1 LAPTRR
7 RRGSGEKI
15 CQINDSGAWMP
26 DAAVTRPSFL
36 VRLAAQRRGTVMV
49 EFAIVG
55 PIFFALLF
63 LALDVAYGAFLQGV
77 LDTAVQAAARQIQV
91 GSTSGSAG
99 PPVTVAAT
107 TGAQLQSAYV
117 CPDTLGLLNCGNLY
131 IRVESIDQSAST
143 ICPGGYGAADLYNA
157 TTGAL
162 PGSGYTLGLSLYS
175 NGTGYGLGTGGS
187 QTCEASGELSS
198 TTSPGYCVAGG
209 SSAGQPVL
217 LILSAVYMTPGFLG
231 NLLPGG
237 YKYNGNT
244 VRAFFSSAALI
255 TEGFNETGTSTC

>member
-1 LAPTRR
+1 MRKPAAAG
-7 RRGSGEKI
+7 RGFWARVG
-15 CQINDSGAWMP
+15 
-26 DAAVTRPSFL
+26 R
-36 VRLAAQRRGTVMV
+36 QRRGTVMV

-107 TGAQLQSAYV
+107 TGAQLQSSYV
-117 CPDTLGLLNCGNLY
+117 CPDALGLLNCGNLY
-131 IRVESIDQSAST
+131 IRVESIDQTAGT
-143 ICPGGYGAADLYNA
+143 ACPGGYNAQDLYNA
-157 TTGAL
+157 TDGAL
-162 PGSGYTLGLSLYS
+162 PGTGRTLGLSLYS
-175 NGTGYGLGTGGS
+175 NGAGYGAGAGGT
-187 QTCEASGELSS
+187 QTCEASGEASS

-209 SSAGQPVL
+209 SESAAPVVI
-217 LILSAVYMTPGFLG
+217 ILSAVYMTPSFLG
-231 NLLPGG
+231 NLLPGT
-237 YKYNGNT
+237 YNYNGNS

-255 TEGFNETGTSTC
+255 TEGFNETGTATC

>member
-1 LAPTRR
+1 
-7 RRGSGEKI
+7 
-15 CQINDSGAWMP
+15 MP

-36 VRLAAQRRGTVMV
+36 ARLRRQRLAGGRLAGGRRGTVMV

-99 PPVTVAAT
+99 PPVTAAAT
-107 TGAQLQSAYV
+107 SGAQLQSGYV
-117 CPDTLGLLNCGNLY
+117 CPDSLGLLNCGNLY

-143 ICPGGYGAADLYNA
+143 QCPGGYNAQDLYNA
-157 TTGAL
+157 SDGGL
-162 PGSGYTLGLSLYS
+162 PGIGHTLGLSLYS
-175 NGTGYGLGTGGS
+175 NGAGYGAGAGGN
-187 QTCEASGELSS
+187 QTCEASGELAS

-209 SSAGQPVL
+209 SEAAAPVII
-217 LILSAVYMTPGFLG
+217 ILSAVYMTPSFLG
-231 NLLPGG
+231 NLLPNT
-237 YKYNGNT
+237 YNYNGNT

-255 TEGFNETGTSTC
+255 TEGFNETGTATC